1 MRTRTRTET
10 CGRRSGVSK
19 PLLLMLMRMPWRRRR
34 SLRSCLQWRRSPP
47 VAVPPNSQQ
56 PPFRSDRFFF
66 FLFFSG
72 RPNPIFPFRNLRKQR
87 EQNSSVQ
94 HPKRAQFECT
104 EKPRCRKWPHLRDQR
119 VNERLPSNAIFGRPR
134 TGAGAEGGKRSF
146 RRLST
151 KTKGCL
157 KVSLHLGVRTAAT
170 LVTSGPHDDGAH
182 PRCGNPDP
190 WYNLF
195 SRCR

>member
-1 MRTRTRTET
+1 M
-10 CGRRSGVSK
+10 VA
-19 PLLLMLMRMPWRRRR
+19 LLFADADEDRDVRAE
-34 SLRSCLQWRRSPP
+34 
-47 VAVPPNSQQ
+47 VG

-134 TGAGAEGGKRSF
+134 TGAGAEGVRERPGVLQLVQRGHVLLERQ
-146 RRLST
+146 RRAPVHQLRARDT
-151 KTKGCL
+151 IL
-157 KVSLHLGVRTAAT
+157 PAAAA
-170 LVTSGPHDDGAH
+170 SQRRPGPPA
-182 PRCGNPDP
+182 
-190 WYNLF
+190 
-195 SRCR
+195 SRR